1 MGLPHAA
8 IAAVLTG
15 LWVGCFAAQPVE
27 RQDAGLALYLEV
39 TLNQRSRGQ
48 LMPFLLRDG
57 VLHAT
62 VGTLR
67 ELGFALDGQPADR
80 LLALT
85 DLPGLEIHF
94 DNRLQRVAL
103 QAPIALLSLST
114 TRLQAQ
120 RSNAPA
126 LSPAAPGALFNY
138 DLYASHGRGGSQW
151 NAAHETRLFGFGAGV
166 VSHTMLNRM
175 LRAEGPGGDAWH
187 SESVRLDSSWQ
198 FAWPER
204 MLTLQLGDS
213 VSGALDWSRSLR
225 MGGVRIGSDFSLQP
239 YRAITPQPAFY
250 GEVAVP
256 STVELFVN
264 GLKQYSGQVPPGPF
278 AIDSRPGITGAG
290 QAQIVISDAFGRT
303 RTLSLPF
310 YGTQQLLAAGLN
322 DWSASLGRVRL
333 DYGRKSFSYDDATV
347 LSSSLRHGWSDRVT
361 LEAHA
366 EAGAGVRNGG
376 VGGLWLLGADGTA
389 GVLRAS
395 AAHGAWQA
403 DSGRQWALGYQWNR
417 KSLFIDLHTQRTHG
431 DYRDIASRY
440 GQPPARVSDRVS
452 TGLDLAPVGSLALS
466 YVRLAYPQGD
476 DARYASVSW
485 SRQLGGRLSLSAS
498 LTRQLNDRRSLAVFF
513 GASWRLDDGLY
524 ASAAMQRAYGRT
536 GSSIDVSSPVQG
548 DGGVGWR
555 TQVRND
561 AGQLGAQA
569 EASWLNRYGRLGAG
583 AASFAGS
590 SYGYASASGAL
601 VLMNGGLFATRDI
614 SDSFAVV
621 STDGL
626 AGVPVT
632 LENRVVGTTDADG
645 RLLVTRLNAWQ
656 YNRIGI
662 DPMDLPA
669 NVRVRDTE
677 QNATPSDRAG
687 ALVHF
692 ALHPVRAAL
701 LVVHDAQGR
710 PLPMGSRATALEDG
724 ASAAQAIVGY
734 DGELYLDELRTHNR
748 LRVRAPEGGAT
759 CELRFELPPMSDGI
773 QRIGPLTCLTEA
785 RP

>member
-1 MGLPHAA
+1 MGLRQAA
-8 IAAVLTG
+8 IVAVLTG
-15 LWVGCFAAQPVE
+15 LGVAASVAQPRAAQ
-27 RQDAGLALYLEV
+27 DDGLPLYLEV
-39 TLNQRSRGQ
+39 TLNQRANGQ
-48 LMPFLLRDG
+48 LQPFVLRDG

-67 ELGFALDGQPADR
+67 ELGFALDAQPADR
-80 LLALT
+80 LLALNE
-85 DLPGLEIHF
+85 LQGLEIAF

-103 QAPIALLSLST
+103 QAPIALLSLSM
-114 TRLQAQ
+114 TRLEAG
-120 RSNAPA
+120 RSRAPA
-126 LSPAAPGALFNY
+126 LSPAAPGLLFNY

-151 NAAHETRLFGFGAGV
+151 NAAHETRLFGFGAGI
-166 VSHTMLNRM
+166 VSHTMLNRV
-175 LRAEGPGGDAWH
+175 LRAEGAGGDGWR
-187 SESVRLDSSWQ
+187 SESVRLDSHWQ

-213 VSGALDWSRSLR
+213 VSGALDWTRALR

-239 YRAITPQPAFY
+239 YRATTPQPAVY

-256 STVELFVN
+256 STVELYVN

-278 AIDSRPGITGAG
+278 AIDSRPGINGVG
-290 QAQIVISDAFGRT
+290 QAQVVISDAFGRT
-303 RTLSLPF
+303 RTLTLPF

-333 DYGRKSFSYDDATV
+333 DYGQKSFSYDSATV
-347 LSSSLRHGWSDRVT
+347 MSSSLRHGWSDRLT

-366 EAGAGVRNGG
+366 ESGAGVRNGG
-376 VGGLWLLGADGTA
+376 VGGLWLLGAEGTA

-395 AAHGAWQA
+395 LAHGALHA

-417 KSLFIDLHTQRTHG
+417 HALFVDLHTQRTRG

-440 GQPPARVSDRVS
+440 GQSPASVSERA
-452 TGLDLAPVGSLALS
+452 TAGLDLAPVGSLALS
-466 YVRLAYPQGD
+466 YVRLAYAQGD
-476 DARYASVSW
+476 DARYAGLSW
-485 SRQLGGRLSLSAS
+485 SRQLGRRLSLSAS
-498 LTRQLNDRRSLAVFF
+498 LTRQLNERRGLAVFF
-513 GASWRLDDGLY
+513 GASWNLDAGLY
-524 ASAAMQRAYGRT
+524 ASASLQRAYGRT
-536 GSSIDVSSPVQG
+536 SSSVEVSSPVQG
-548 DGGVGWR
+548 EGGGGWR
-555 TQVRND
+555 TQLRND
-561 AGQLGAQA
+561 AGQPGAQA
-569 EASWLNRYGRLGAG
+569 EAGWLGPYGRLGVG
-583 AASFAGS
+583 AASLAGN

-601 VLMNGGLFATRDI
+601 VLMSGGLFATRDV
-614 SDSFAVV
+614 SDGFAVV

-626 AGVPVT
+626 AGVPVK
-632 LENRVVGTTDADG
+632 LENRVVGTTDASG

-669 NVRVRDTE
+669 NVRVSDTE

-692 ALHPVRAAL
+692 ALRPVRAAL
-701 LVVHDAQGR
+701 LVLHDAQGR
-710 PLPMGSRATALEDG
+710 PLPLGSRVTAIGDR
-724 ASAAQAIVGY
+724 APTMQAIVGY
-734 DGELYLDELRTHNR
+734 DGELYLDDLQQHNQLR
-748 LRVRAPEGGAT
+748 LRPPEGGAA
-759 CELRFELPPMSDGI
+759 CGLRFELPPAAHGI